1 MLKTQYVT
9 DHEKKVV
16 KAKRGL
22 FGYLRVFLAFAILN
36 GIISASARVVIG
48 VPVTLSCLS
57 NPSRSEA
64 EEVVVWFFSTRV
76 ASNPSRSEAE
86 CYVNAIRLRQNI
98 NLAAFLATSAL
109 VANKLNKDALKRYE
123 DLEERT

>member
-22 FGYLRVFLAFAILN
+22 FGYLRVYLAFAILN
-36 GIISASARVVIG
+36 GIISAVIG
-48 VPVTLSCLS
+48 LSVYLSCLS

-64 EEVVVWFFSTRV
+64 E
-76 ASNPSRSEAE
+76 
-86 CYVNAIRLRQNI
+86 CYTNAR
-98 NLAAFLATSAL
+98 NLARGNPLALVGASAL
-109 VANKLNKDALKRYE
+109 VANKLNKDALKRYK

>member
-36 GIISASARVVIG
+36 GIISASARVAIG
-48 VPVTLSCLS
+48 LPVSLSCMS
-57 NPSRSEA
+57 KPTRSEV
-64 EEVVVWFFSTRV
+64 E
-76 ASNPSRSEAE
+76 ASDWVE
-86 CYVNAIRLRQNI
+86 CYANGYAKVSNLRRNI

>member
-22 FGYLRVFLAFAILN
+22 FGYLRVFLAFAVLN
-36 GIISASARVVIG
+36 GIISISAEVVIV
-48 VPVTLSCLS
+48 VPVTIDCLS
-57 NPSRSEA
+57 NS
-64 EEVVVWFFSTRV
+64 
-76 ASNPSRSEAE
+76 SRSEAE
-86 CYVNAIRLRQNI
+86 CYANAR
-98 NLAAFLATSAL
+98 NLKRGTNLLALVGASAL